1 MPNPRDPV
9 EVHDLHKSYDGRPVL
24 RGVDFTV
31 ERGRMYA
38 LLGPNGAGKTTTV
51 RILATLLDP
60 DGGAAHVGGFD
71 VVRQAREV
79 RNTIG
84 LTGQYAALDL
94 LLTGRE
100 NLVMMGRLHRLGRA
114 EARRRAEDLI
124 ERLDLGAAADRPA
137 RTYSGGMR
145 RRLDLAAGLIAGP
158 RVLFLDEPTT
168 GLDPRSRAT
177 MWELIKGLLGDG
189 TTILLTTQ
197 YLDEADQLADR
208 VGVLD
213 AGAVVAEG
221 TPEQLKERVGTERLE
236 LCFADRDELRDALRV
251 LDGLTDSHDEERLRL
266 TAPVLGPRQLH
277 GALDALYAHG
287 IEIERVGL
295 SRPTLDDVF
304 LSLTGGAPADT
315 AQDHRSPAQPA
326 ATDSHSAEGPV
337 TAR

>member
-9 EVHDLHKSYDGRPVL
+9 EVHDLHKSYDGQPVL

-51 RILATLLDP
+51 RILATLLAP
-60 DGGAAHVGGFD
+60 DGGAAYVGGFD
-71 VVRQAREV
+71 VVRQARAV

-114 EARRRAEDLI
+114 GSRRRAEELI
-124 ERLDLGAAADRPA
+124 ERLDLSDAAHRPA

-177 MWELIKGLLGDG
+177 MWELTKGLLGDG

-236 LCFADRDELRDALRV
+236 LCFADVDELRDALRV
-251 LDGLTDSHDEERLRL
+251 LGGLTDSYDEERLRL

-287 IEIERVGL
+287 VDIERVGL

-304 LSLTGGAPADT
+304 LSLTGGAPASP
-315 AQDHRSPAQPA
+315 APDHRFPAPTSA
-326 ATDSHSAEGPV
+326 ADTHSAEGPV